1 MDLNQ
6 PLVGIVVLN
15 FNGENCLLSCLTSL
29 SRLDYGNF
37 FVVVVDNASRD
48 SSLTSVQASF
58 PIYTYIQ
65 NAENKGFAGGMNV
78 GMNAAFAR
86 GAEWVW
92 LFNNDATTEKSA
104 LKTLMAVGEQVPR
117 AGLLS
122 PHISHSTGGVWFG
135 KGKIN
140 TLRMRAE
147 HVPPSKQELGKAFY
161 PSEFLTGCALLVK
174 REVFEHIGDLD
185 DRFFLYYEDVDFS
198 VRVRAANFQ
207 VLVVPGARVFH
218 GEQSREND
226 QKFYYLVY
234 SGLLFFKKHA
244 NFWENVYFSVY
255 GTIRRLKNAID
266 VLLGKEHAH
275 MVRRAYHDFYHDS

>member
-1 MDLNQ
+1 MDSNQ
-6 PLVGIVVLN
+6 PQVGIVVLN
-15 FNGENCLLSCLTSL
+15 FNGENCLLTCLTSL
-29 SRLDYGNF
+29 SRLDYSNF

-48 SSLTSVQASF
+48 SSLASAQASF
-58 PIYTYIQ
+58 PTYTYIR

-78 GMNAAFAR
+78 GMSAAFAR

-92 LFNNDATTEKSA
+92 LFNNDATTEESA
-104 LKTLMAVGEQVPR
+104 LKTLMAVGEQAPR

-122 PHISHSTGGVWFG
+122 PCISDSTGGVWFG
-135 KGKIN
+135 KGRVN

-147 HVPPSKQELGKAFY
+147 HVPPSKRERSSTFY

-174 REVFEHIGDLD
+174 REVFERIGDLD

-198 VRVRAANFQ
+198 VRVRVADFQ

-226 QKFYYLVY
+226 QKVYYLVY

-244 NFWENVYFSVY
+244 NFWENIYFSVY

-266 VLLGKEHAH
+266 VLLGKEHAR
-275 MVRRAYHDFYHDS
+275 MVRRAYHDFSHDS